1 MGPASQTMEPSLITS
16 PKAPRII
23 FSGSTPEP
31 CWCSHVFIGVSDLYT
46 YHMGGFGE
54 DPIEAAEIEFEGKS
68 KATES
73 KAKAAARR
81 LSKPTMQTDSA
92 GAAAAATE

>member
-1 MGPASQTMEPSLITS
+1 
-16 PKAPRII
+16 
-23 FSGSTPEP
+23 
-31 CWCSHVFIGVSDLYT
+31 VFIGVSDLYT

-54 DPIEAAEIEFEGKS
+54 DPIEAAEIEFEGTS
-68 KATES
+68 KAT

-81 LSKPTMQTDSA
+81 LSKPTMQTDSSA

>member
-1 MGPASQTMEPSLITS
+1 M
-16 PKAPRII
+16 
-23 FSGSTPEP
+23 
-31 CWCSHVFIGVSDLYT
+31 FIGVSDLYT
-46 YHMGGFGE
+46 YHMGSFGE

-73 KAKAAARR
+73 KAAARR
-81 LSKPTMQTDSA
+81 LSKPTMQTDSSA

>member
-1 MGPASQTMEPSLITS
+1 M
-16 PKAPRII
+16 
-23 FSGSTPEP
+23 
-31 CWCSHVFIGVSDLYT
+31 FIGVSDLYT

-68 KATES
+68 KANAAES

-81 LSKPTMQTDSA
+81 LSKPMMQTDSA

>member
-1 MGPASQTMEPSLITS
+1 M
-16 PKAPRII
+16 
-23 FSGSTPEP
+23 
-31 CWCSHVFIGVSDLYT
+31 FIGVSDLYT

-73 KAKAAARR
+73 KATESKAKAAARR
-81 LSKPTMQTDSA
+81 LSKPTMQTDSSA
-92 GAAAAATE
+92 GPAAAATE